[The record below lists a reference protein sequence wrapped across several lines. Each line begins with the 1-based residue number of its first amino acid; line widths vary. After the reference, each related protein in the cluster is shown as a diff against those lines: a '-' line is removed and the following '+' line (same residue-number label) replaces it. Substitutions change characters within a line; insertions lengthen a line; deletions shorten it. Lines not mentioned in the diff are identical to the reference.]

1 LPQQNILA
9 VQQQLT
15 GLNETTLSDQGRLLT
30 EKDIDN
36 AAPDKRDWL
45 GAMLSEKRTICS
57 VVSEAGLHRLGV
69 NAEEG
74 FRPSVPFVATAAAA
88 MVIAEAVKALAFPGT
103 PYVQRF
109 TIGNLFLG
117 PQSSAKSSRNA
128 EQTCLC
134 VKRRPLINT
143 LLNRRKRS
151 RDPKCNTI

>member
-1 LPQQNILA
+1 M
-9 VQQQLT
+9 T

-30 EKDIDN
+30 EEDIDN

-57 VVSEAGLHRLGV
+57 VVSEAGLQRLGV
-69 NAEEG
+69 NVEEG

-88 MVIAEAVKALAFPGT
+88 MVVAEAVKALVFPST

-109 TIGNLFLG
+109 TIGSLFLG
-117 PQSSAKSSRNA
+117 PQSLAKSSRYA

-134 VKRRPLINT
+134 VKLRPLIVS
-143 LLNRRKRS
+143 LCQCRKQ
-151 RDPKCNTI
+151 NQILQNATT